1 MIKKLDPDDLRKSV
15 DTPLFD
21 GISKAAGERG
31 VQCYVIGGWVRDLFL
46 GRPSSDIDIL
56 VERDAPELAE
66 DVRRILHCKR
76 PVVVFRRFGTAQLKW
91 RGLEV
96 EFVSA
101 RRESY
106 SQDSRKP
113 HVTAGSIIDD
123 LKRRDFTIN
132 TIAIALHPDKKGE
145 LLDYFDG
152 LDDLEDKLIRTPL
165 ADADI
170 TFSDDPLR
178 MMRCIRFATQ
188 LGFHIDFDT
197 FDAIER
203 NADRISIVSNERICD
218 ELQKIIASPRPSVGF
233 VDMQRGGLLQL
244 ILPELATLDIRESRG
259 GYIHKNN
266 FYHSLEVLDN
276 IAAKSNNIWLRWAAL
291 LHDIGKGPTK
301 SWNPL
306 TGWTFKNH
314 NVVGARMVKTVFR
327 RLRLPTD
334 ERMRY
339 VVRLVELHMRPI
351 SIAGEGVTDSA
362 VRRLGAEA
370 GEDIDDLMTLAEA
383 DITSR
388 NAERKEGFLEN
399 FQAVRKRL
407 SDIEEKDR
415 LRYFRPPIDGSEI
428 MEVFGLPPCPKVG
441 KLKTAI
447 KDAVLDGEVPNDH
460 DIALKW
466 LIDKASQDGI
476 YPVTPLPQAGPEKAN
491 ASVNRETDAAKE
503 EDKRD

>member
-1 MIKKLDPDDLRKSV
+1 M
-15 DTPLFD
+15 
-21 GISKAAGERG
+21 
-31 VQCYVIGGWVRDLFL
+31 
-46 GRPSSDIDIL
+46 
-56 VERDAPELAE
+56 
-66 DVRRILHCKR
+66 
-76 PVVVFRRFGTAQLKW
+76 
-91 RGLEV
+91 
-96 EFVSA
+96 
-101 RRESY
+101 
-106 SQDSRKP
+106 
-113 HVTAGSIIDD
+113 
-123 LKRRDFTIN
+123 
-132 TIAIALHPDKKGE
+132 
-145 LLDYFDG
+145 
-152 LDDLEDKLIRTPL
+152 
-165 ADADI
+165 

-259 GYIHKNN
+259 GYTHKNN